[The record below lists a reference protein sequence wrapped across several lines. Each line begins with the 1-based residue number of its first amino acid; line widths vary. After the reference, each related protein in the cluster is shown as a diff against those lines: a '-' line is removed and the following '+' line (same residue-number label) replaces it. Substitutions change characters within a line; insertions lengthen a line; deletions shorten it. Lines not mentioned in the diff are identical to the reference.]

1 MAVVAPP
8 VAHTAY
14 EPPTPR
20 VREDHWP
27 LRVVLF
33 ASISI
38 VVGLIWDISWHR
50 TIGRDTFWSPPHLLE
65 QLAAA
70 AAGIGCG
77 WLVLRTTFAGT
88 EESRARSVG
97 IWGFR
102 GPLGAWVCIWGAIM
116 MITSAPF
123 DDWWHNAYGLDV
135 RIISPP
141 HVVLALGMLA
151 IQIGA
156 MLMALAAQNRAHE
169 DEAKRLGLIYALSAG
184 ILLAMH
190 ATVIIEYASFGNHMH
205 GSTFYRV
212 TALGIPAILV
222 ASARASRLRW
232 PAATTAAI
240 YMAIILAMV
249 WTLQLFPA
257 QPKLAPIFN
266 PVTRMV
272 PPPFPLL
279 LIVPAVVIG
288 LLMRRVGGHDWRLSL
303 AAGVAFVAVMLAVHW
318 VFAEFLLSP
327 LARNFVFAADQ
338 WDYTERLGPWRYQYW
353 NLDRDALGAPSTAA
367 FLRGL
372 GIAVMTAIVSVR
384 VGLWWGNGM
393 ARVQR

>member
-8 VAHTAY
+8 VTHAAY
-14 EPPTPR
+14 ERPLPR
-20 VREDHWP
+20 VREDQWP

-33 ASISI
+33 SSISI

-65 QLAAA
+65 QIAAA

-88 EESRARSVG
+88 AESRARSVG
-97 IWGFR
+97 VWGFR

-141 HVVLALGMLA
+141 HVVLALGMIA

-169 DEAKRLGLIYALSAG
+169 DEARRMGTVYALAAG

-190 ATVIIEYASFGNHMH
+190 ATVIMEYAAFGNHMH

-232 PAATTAAI
+232 PATTTAAI
-240 YMAIILAMV
+240 YMAIIIAMI

-279 LIVPAVVIG
+279 LIIPAVGID
-288 LLMRRVGGHDWRLSL
+288 LLMRRLRGNDWWLSL
-303 AAGVAFVAVMLAVHW
+303 VAGAAFVAIMLAVHW
-318 VFAEFLLSP
+318 FFAEFLLSP
-327 LARNFVFAADQ
+327 HARSFLFGADQ

-353 NLDRDALGAPSTAA
+353 NLDRDATGAPSITE

-372 GIAVMTAIVSVR
+372 GIAVVTAIVSVR
-384 VGLWWGNGM
+384 IGLWWGNGM

>member
-1 MAVVAPP
+1 MTAVARPP
-8 VAHTAY
+8 LQTY
-14 EPPTPR
+14 EPPAPR
-20 VREDHWP
+20 EREDIWP
-27 LRVVLF
+27 LYLVLF
-33 ASISI
+33 SSISI

-50 TIGRDTFWSPPHLLE
+50 TIGRDTFWSPPHVLE

-88 EESRARSVG
+88 AADARARSVRF
-97 IWGFR
+97 WGFR
-102 GPLGAWVCIWGAIM
+102 GPLGAWVCIWGSLM
-116 MITSAPF
+116 MILSAPF

-135 RIISPP
+135 KIISLP
-141 HVVLALGMLA
+141 HVVLAVGMLA
-151 IQIGA
+151 IQVGA
-156 MLMALAAQNRAHE
+156 MLMALAAQNRAHDE
-169 DEAKRLGLIYALSAG
+169 DARRLGLIFALAAG

-190 ATVIIEYASFGNHMH
+190 ATVIMEYAAFGNQMH

-222 ASARASRLRW
+222 AAARASRLRW

-240 YMAIILAMV
+240 YMAIVLGMV
-249 WTLQLFPA
+249 WTLQLFPG

-279 LIVPAVVIG
+279 LIVPAVAID
-288 LLMRRVGGHDWRLSL
+288 LLMRRVRGHDWWLSL
-303 AAGVAFVAVMLAVHW
+303 LIGIVFVAAMLAVHW
-318 VFAEFLLSP
+318 YFAEFLLSP
-327 LARNFVFAADQ
+327 HARTFVFGTDQ
-338 WDYTERLGPWRYQYW
+338 WSYDERPGAWQYAYW
-353 NLDRDALGAPSTAA
+353 NLDRDATGAPSVAG

-372 GIAVMTAIVSVR
+372 GIAVATAVASAR
-384 VGLWWGNGM
+384 VGLWWGSGM

>member
-1 MAVVAPP
+1 MTVSTRAP
-8 VAHTAY
+8 AQSY
-14 EPPTPR
+14 DRPTSR
-20 VREDHWP
+20 LREDWWA
-27 LRVVLF
+27 LRVVL
-33 ASISI
+33 ASSISI

-65 QLAAA
+65 QIAAA

-88 EESRARSVG
+88 EEARARSVRF
-97 IWGFR
+97 WGFR
-102 GPLGAWVCIWGAIM
+102 GPLGAWVCIWGSLM
-116 MITSAPF
+116 MILSAPF

-141 HVVLALGMLA
+141 HVILAVGIVA
-151 IQIGA
+151 IQVGA

-169 DEAKRLGLIYALSAG
+169 DETKRLGIVYALSAG

-190 ATVIIEYASFGNHMH
+190 ATVIMEYASFGNHMH

-222 ASARASRLRW
+222 ATGRASRLRW
-232 PAATTAAI
+232 PATTTAAI
-240 YMAIILAMV
+240 YMVIVLAML

-279 LIVPAVVIG
+279 VIVPAVAID
-288 LLMRRVGGHDWRLSL
+288 LLMRRVRGHDWWLSL
-303 AAGVAFVAVMLAVHW
+303 MTGVLYVAVMLAVHW
-318 VFAEFLLSP
+318 FFAEFLLSP
-327 LARNFVFAADQ
+327 LARNFVFGVDH
-338 WDYTERLGPWRYQYW
+338 WDYAERLGPWRYQYW
-353 NLDRDALGAPSTAA
+353 NLDRDALGTPSLRV
-367 FLRGL
+367 FVRGL
-372 GIAVMTAIVSVR
+372 MIAVATAIGSVR
-384 VGLWWGNGM
+384 VGLWWGSGM
-393 ARVQR
+393 RRVQR

>member
-1 MAVVAPP
+1 MSVVARPLSP
-8 VAHTAY
+8 SYDRPA
-14 EPPTPR
+14 PR
-20 VREDHWP
+20 MREDGWP
-27 LRVVLF
+27 LRIVLL

-65 QLAAA
+65 QIAAA

-88 EESRARSVG
+88 EEAHARSVRF
-97 IWGFR
+97 WGFR
-102 GPLGAWVCIWGAIM
+102 GPLGAWVCIWGALA
-116 MITSAPF
+116 MIVSAPF

-135 RIISPP
+135 KIISLP
-141 HVVLALGMLA
+141 HVVLAVGMLA

-169 DEAKRLGLIYALSAG
+169 DEARRLGIVYALAAG

-190 ATVIIEYASFGNHMH
+190 ATVIMEYASFGNHMH

-222 ASARASRLRW
+222 AAARASRLRW
-232 PAATTAAI
+232 PATMTAAI
-240 YMAIILAMV
+240 YMAIILGMI

-257 QPKLAPIFN
+257 QAKLAPIFN
-266 PVTRMV
+266 QVTRMV

-279 LIVPAVVIG
+279 VIIPAVIID
-288 LLMRRVGGHDWRLSL
+288 LLMRRVRGHDWWLSL
-303 AAGVAFVAVMLAVHW
+303 LTGIVFVAVMLAVHW
-318 VFAEFLLSP
+318 FFAEFLLSP

-338 WDYTERLGPWRYQYW
+338 WDYTDRLGPWRYQYW
-353 NLDRDALGAPSTAA
+353 NIDRDALGNPSIRG
-367 FLRGL
+367 FVRGL
-372 GIAVMTAIVSVR
+372 GIAAATAIVSIR
-384 VGLWWGNGM
+384 IGLWWGSGM
-393 ARVQR
+393 SRVQR

>member
-1 MAVVAPP
+1 MTVVTRPTP
-8 VAHTAY
+8 YTY
-14 EPPTPR
+14 EPPLTR
-20 VREDHWP
+20 AREAIWP
-27 LRVVLF
+27 IYLVLGC
-33 ASISI
+33 SISI

-65 QLAAA
+65 QIAAA
-70 AAGIGCG
+70 TAGIGCG
-77 WLVLRTTFAGT
+77 WLVLRTTFTGPDDV
-88 EESRARSVG
+88 RARSVRF
-97 IWGFR
+97 WGFR
-102 GPLGAWVCIWGAIM
+102 GPLGAWVCIWGSLM
-116 MITSAPF
+116 MILSAPF

-141 HVVLALGMLA
+141 HVVLAVGMIA

-156 MLMALAAQNRAHE
+156 MVMALAAQNRATDE
-169 DEAKRLGLIYALSAG
+169 DAERLGRLFALAAG

-190 ATVIIEYASFGNHMH
+190 ATVIMEYASFGNHMH
-205 GSTFYRV
+205 GSVFYRV

-232 PAATTAAI
+232 PATTTAAI
-240 YMAIILAMV
+240 YTAIILGMM

-266 PVTRMV
+266 PVTHMV

-279 LIVPAVVIG
+279 VIVPALAIDM
-288 LLMRRVGGHDWRLSL
+288 LMRRLRGRDWLL
-303 AAGVAFVAVMLAVHW
+303 TVIIGIVFVAIMLAVHW
-318 VFAEFLLSP
+318 LFAEFLLSP
-327 LARNFVFAADQ
+327 AARNFVFGVDR

-353 NLDRDALGAPSTAA
+353 NRDASVAL
-367 FLRGL
+367 LMRGL
-372 GIAVMTAIVSVR
+372 GIAVLTAMVSAR
-384 VGLWWGNGM
+384 VGLWWGRGM